1 MRGVYIV
8 IFFFILSFSQSYAQ
22 VETQYYQEGDTIS
35 FFQNVLFQRQNGITI
50 KMPAFDLEKIRK
62 EDAEMEGHDVPYRFG
77 KGFGSPVNS
86 CVYPYIIDSL

>member
-50 KMPAFDLEKIRK
+50 KMPAFDLEHAQGDRN
-62 EDAEMEGHDVPYRFG
+62 VPLIFIPLVQLYLL
-77 KGFGSPVNS
+77 P
-86 CVYPYIIDSL
+86 C